1 MVVAEYKLSDAGIVV
16 SRELP
21 ILDEGESI
29 TISRCRY
36 KGQPSLLIEV
46 VSDGHV
52 ADAIVFPG
60 LTTGRVPVE
69 LIQA

>member
-1 MVVAEYKLSDAGIVV
+1 MVVAEYTLDAGIVI

-29 TISRCRY
+29 TISRCNYR
-36 KGQPSLLIEV
+36 GQTSLLIEV
-46 VSDGHV
+46 LSDGHV
-52 ADAIVFPG
+52 ADVIVFPG

-69 LIQA
+69 LTQA

>member
-1 MVVAEYKLSDAGIVV
+1 MVVAEYTLDAGIVI

-29 TISRCRY
+29 TISRCQYR
-36 KGQPSLLIEV
+36 GQTSLLIEV
-46 VSDGHV
+46 MSDGHV
-52 ADAIVFPG
+52 ADSVVFPG

>member
-1 MVVAEYKLSDAGIVV
+1 MVIAEYKLDAGIVI

-29 TISRCRY
+29 TISRCQY
-36 KGQPSLLIEV
+36 KGQTSLLIEV
-46 VSDGHV
+46 LSDGHV
-52 ADAIVFPG
+52 ADVIVFPG
-60 LTTGRVPVE
+60 LICGRVPVE

>member
-36 KGQPSLLIEV
+36 KGQTSLLIEIL
-46 VSDGHV
+46 SDGRV
-52 ADAIVFPG
+52 ADSVVFPG
-60 LTTGRVPVE
+60 LISGLVPVE
-69 LIQA
+69 LIQS

>member
-1 MVVAEYKLSDAGIVV
+1 MVVAEYTLDAGIVI

-29 TISRCRY
+29 TISRCSYR
-36 KGQPSLLIEV
+36 GQTSLLIEV
-46 VSDGHV
+46 LSDGHV
-52 ADAIVFPG
+52 ADVIVFPG